1 MIGKTI
7 SHYEIRSKLGA
18 GGMGVV
24 YKAHDTTLGRDVALK
39 FLPADLTGDDAARA
53 RFIHEARAAAALEH
67 PNICT
72 VYEVG
77 EADGAMFIAMPL
89 VEGESIREKIASG
102 QVDVDEAIELAL
114 GVARGLSKAHTNGIV
129 HRDIKPGNVL
139 LTSDGVVKI
148 VDFGLAKL
156 ATQTRLTKTGMT
168 VGTVNYMSP
177 EQARGDEVDH
187 RTDVWALGAMLY
199 EMLAGKL
206 PFRGDADPAVVYSIL
221 NTDPEPVTGVRREVP
236 VALEDVVERALAKD
250 PAKRYETID
259 GMIEALETVREEAR
273 LGIDRRHYAT
283 LKRLKRRKRL
293 MAGSAVMLVVT
304 IAAVLLTTFFQRG
317 QAIDS
322 IAVLPL
328 ISLSEDPDDEI
339 FADGTTGALIAS
351 FNQLREIEKV
361 SARSASMRYKDTDKS
376 AAEIGDELGVKAILT
391 GTIQRDGERIH
402 IAVEVV
408 NTKTGEQLWSDSFD
422 GRRVDILT
430 LQGQIASAIA
440 SEFRVSMTPSEQSML
455 AVKREVDP
463 EVFRATE
470 LGKKFGNEWTVAS
483 FNKAINYFNQ
493 AISIDSTYAPA
504 HAGLSKVFGIIGRW
518 GPSAIRPEYRQK
530 SKDAALK
537 ALELDET
544 SAEAHSSLARVL
556 LDGDFNWD
564 LADREHRRAVE
575 LNPDETLGAYAT
587 YLLWAGRFGESIA
600 AAERVIERDP
610 VSEYAA
616 LQLGFILMSAR
627 RYDAAIAHFQE
638 SIGIFPDDTGLKEEL
653 AWVLVDAGRFAEAD
667 SIYAEL
673 EMEFNA
679 WQLARMGRVDEA
691 LAMVK
696 AWNDSEHRDN
706 FAYKKAL
713 VYGALGDKEKALEML
728 EVVFENRREDL
739 LQINTDPEL
748 DLLRPDPRFQALME
762 RAGIPAGEL
771 EYLYHE

>member
-1 MIGKTI
+1 MIGKII

-89 VEGESIREKIASG
+89 VEGESLREMIASG
-102 QVDVDEAIELAL
+102 PVAVDEAIGLAL
-114 GVARGLSKAHTNGIV
+114 GVARGLSKAHASGIV

-139 LTSDGVVKI
+139 LTTEGQAKI

-168 VGTVNYMSP
+168 VGTVSYMSP
-177 EQARGDEVDH
+177 EQARGDEVDN

-221 NTDPEPVTGVRREVP
+221 NEEPDPVTGIRREVP

-250 PAKRYETID
+250 PAKRYESVD
-259 GMIEALETVREEAR
+259 EMIEALETVREEAR

-293 MAGSAVMLVVT
+293 VAGTAVMLVVA
-304 IAAVLLTTFFQRG
+304 IAAVLLTTFYERG

-328 ISLSEDPDDEI
+328 VNLSEDPEDED
-339 FADGTTGALIAS
+339 FADGITGALISNFSRIGA
-351 FNQLREIEKV
+351 IDKV
-361 SARSASMRYKDTDKS
+361 SSRSASMRYKDTDKS
-376 AAEIGDELGVKAILT
+376 VMEIGDELGVKAILK
-391 GTIQRDGERIH
+391 GTIQRDGERIL
-402 IAVEVV
+402 ISAEVV
-408 NTKTGEQLWSDSFD
+408 NAKTEEHLWSDSFD
-422 GRRVDILT
+422 GRMVDLLT

-440 SEFRVSMTPSEQSML
+440 NEFRVSMTPSEQSML
-455 AVKREVDP
+455 AVAREIDP
-463 EVFRATE
+463 EVIRATL
-470 LGKKFGNEWTVAS
+470 LGKKSGKEWTAAG
-483 FNKAINYFNQ
+483 FNRAINYFQQ

-504 HAGLSKVFGIIGRW
+504 HAELSKVFGIIGRW
-518 GPSAIRPEYRQK
+518 GPNAARPEYRQK
-530 SKDAALK
+530 SKEAALR
-537 ALELDET
+537 AIELDDA
-544 SAEAHSSLARVL
+544 SAQAHSSLAAVL
-556 LDGDFNWD
+556 LQVDFNWD

-575 LNPDETLGAYAT
+575 IDPGETLGNYAT
-587 YLLWAGRFGESIA
+587 YLLWAGRFEEAIA
-600 AAERVIERDP
+600 AAERVIELDP

-627 RYDAAIAHFQE
+627 RYDEAIAHFEE
-638 SIGIFPDDTGLKEEL
+638 SISMFLDDPSLKEEL

-673 EMEFNA
+673 GMKFSVP
-679 WQLARMGRVDEA
+679 QLARMGKVDEA
-691 LAMVK
+691 MAMVE
-696 AWNDSEHRDN
+696 AWDESEHRDN
-706 FAYKKAL
+706 YAYNKAL
-713 VYGALGDKEKALEML
+713 VYGTLGDKEKALEML

-748 DLLRPDPRFQALME
+748 DILRPDPRFQTLMK